1 VADDA
6 QRELDDLEAEIA
18 QLRASTDELRAQ
30 LGGQSDG
37 AQDSEDVAATLTGI
51 EENEGILS
59 TLEARRETLRA
70 KRDHA

>member
-18 QLRASTDELRAQ
+18 KLRASTDELRAQ

-70 KRDHA
+70 KLG